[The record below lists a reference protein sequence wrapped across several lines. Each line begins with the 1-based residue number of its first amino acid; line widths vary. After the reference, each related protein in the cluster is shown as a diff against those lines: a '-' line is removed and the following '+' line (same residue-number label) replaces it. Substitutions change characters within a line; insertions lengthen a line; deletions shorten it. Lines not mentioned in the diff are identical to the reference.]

1 MELTAAQLEKLPPIR
16 SKAHVSELLA
26 LHIHANLPGNPA
38 TVETSEGHF
47 RLSRELSKLAAKA
60 YAHFR
65 EGTATRPRKGR
76 LGAVL
81 AAMAGVELE
90 PSEAASEEFEES
102 AADPLEGLA
111 KDLAREA
118 MGRLEG
124 LFQDAVAKELG
135 RQKEALF
142 ANALRKSLA
151 RQGSST

>member
-26 LHIHANLPGNPA
+26 LHIHVNLPGNPA

-60 YAHFR
+60 YAQFR
-65 EGTATRPRKGR
+65 EGTAARPRKGR

-81 AAMAGVELE
+81 AAMAGELE

-111 KDLAREA
+111 KGLAREA

-124 LFQDAVAKELG
+124 LFQDAVAKEPG

>member
-1 MELTAAQLEKLPPIR
+1 MELTAAELEKLPPIR
-16 SKAHVSELLA
+16 SKAQLSELLA
-26 LHIHANLPGNPA
+26 LHIHVNLPVNPA

-60 YAHFR
+60 YAQFR
-65 EGTATRPRKGR
+65 EGTAARPRKGR

>member
-26 LHIHANLPGNPA
+26 LHIHVNLPGNPA
-38 TVETSEGHF
+38 TVETPEGHF

-90 PSEAASEEFEES
+90 PSEAASEFEES

-111 KDLAREA
+111 KDLAQEA